1 MVSVASV
8 HLVTLA
14 IVAKKFL
21 VVWTVV
27 KNVSMVVNVFVD
39 PLVIMFVAAHIL
51 IVVHVVKISD
61 PSVQVQDQMVD
72 HLMVESHQLQVS
84 RRFIQL
90 VHQVYVIIVVHVNK
104 ILMDEV
110 FNVIVL
116 MDGQVL
122 DVNTAYALVLIW
134 VVIQKKRRAMEHPK
148 FFVATEHKE

>member
-1 MVSVASV
+1 
-8 HLVTLA
+8 
-14 IVAKKFL
+14 
-21 VVWTVV
+21 
-27 KNVSMVVNVFVD
+27 MVVNVFVD

-61 PSVQVQDQMVD
+61 PSVQVKTIHSFLKHPLILSSHTAKVQDQMVD

-122 DVNTAYALVLIW
+122 DVNTVCICLCL
-134 VVIQKKRRAMEHPK
+134 
-148 FFVATEHKE
+148 FD